1 METGRTQISQLSAD
15 AGSFRVNEDSS
26 STDHREADDGPPRM
40 VSSQGRQV
48 SMGTFSVAS
57 AATDYSRL
65 SVADLVLDD
74 SSHSMLPV
82 AETVSLNIVQRRHQ
96 KTRQQQLGL
105 VGILAMVVAIVLTV
119 VFVIVKDN
127 SKDAALNTKGTGNTT
142 QAPTRS
148 PLEMMKDEFLQSL
161 PDYTLH
167 AMEQDLNSPQALALN
182 WLIQDPN
189 VVNYNKER

>member
-1 METGRTQISQLSAD
+1 
-15 AGSFRVNEDSS
+15 
-26 STDHREADDGPPRM
+26 
-40 VSSQGRQV
+40 
-48 SMGTFSVAS
+48 
-57 AATDYSRL
+57 
-65 SVADLVLDD
+65 
-74 SSHSMLPV
+74 
-82 AETVSLNIVQRRHQ
+82 
-96 KTRQQQLGL
+96 
-105 VGILAMVVAIVLTV
+105 MVVAIVLTV